1 MTRIRQLSADGASV
15 ADSESV
21 GGSVTWGAGAN
32 VSARTLW
39 VPVEAVLVEVVLVEV
54 VLVEASVEVV
64 AVDVVPLEVV
74 PVDVVP
80 LEVVPVDV
88 VPVEV
93 VPVDVV
99 PVEVVP
105 VDVVPVEVV
114 PVEVDPVDVV
124 EVVVVQFWPFA
135 FWVFRNGVPPSTEPP
150 SWPSAPGQG
159 LVSRPKTDHG
169 KSSMPSFVSFW
180 LQAPWPLTQARTTT
194 VPSVPKAVSAWF
206 QWTVRPSS
214 EVVSQTSRLSA
225 PWTTLLQALS
235 LATGATASVVAK
247 TGAAAG
253 ARSARASIE
262 ATPSQPSFRMVETR
276 RDAGVSFMEVVLPET
291 L

>member
-1 MTRIRQLSADGASV
+1 MTRIRQLSADGAPV

-21 GGSVTWGAGAN
+21 GGSVTCGAGAN

-54 VLVEASVEVV
+54 VLVEVV

-74 PVDVVP
+74 PV
-80 LEVVPVDV
+80 EV

-93 VPVDVV
+93 VPVEVV

-105 VDVVPVEVV
+105 VEVVPVEVVPVEVVPVEVV

-253 ARSARASIE
+253 ARSAGRASRRRPANRAFGWSRRA
-262 ATPSQPSFRMVETR
+262 ATR
-276 RDAGVSFMEVVLPET
+276 A
-291 L
+291 